1 MYFTM
6 LVLLFLK
13 YYVFVFLMNQAEMN
27 ILRRNK
33 YYKIIIKLQWLLQV
47 KLKLHVMT
55 HSQIHNETLK

>member
-13 YYVFVFLMNQAEMN
+13 YYVFVFLMNQAERN